1 MTFLVLVI
9 ALLVVFTGIPGNLQ
23 RDAWFARWWA
33 WLSTRLAGRP
43 LTRLAVA
50 VLAPVIG
57 LALVLEFASDG
68 LFGLV
73 GLVVNLL
80 VLLYAFGR
88 GDLEG
93 EVRLYRDDLD
103 REDTQAAWHDAAGL
117 DARHRESAAA
127 NWRELH
133 DQAVEAVA
141 YRYFERDFPV
151 LLWFV
156 LLGAPGALLYRLAA
170 LALNR
175 RGEAE
180 GAGPAAGPVTGPGRG
195 FRRYGQGV
203 AGNAVLRHQF
213 HRRGARAS
221 DSRRPGIRRGSVGP
235 PGSPRDGCVEGPLP
249 PRADTVPGAYRPGDP
264 ADLSD
269 SDPCP
274 TTAAGGR
281 PLPCMANP
289 RWWPCCFSAFR
300 PGCRCCWCFPRCPPG

>member
-9 ALLVVFTGIPGNLQ
+9 ALLVVFPGIPGNLQ

-180 GAGPAAGPVTGPGRG
+180 GAGPESQLLWVLEWIPVRLLGLLLALVGDFAATVKAWRATL
-195 FRRYGQGV
+195 FCATSSTAEVLGQ
-203 AGNAVLRHQF
+203 AI
-213 HRRGARAS
+213 RGALASGEAVSARQAALEMDALRALY
-221 DSRRPGIRRGSVGP
+221 RRALILFLGLIALGT
-235 PGSPRDGCVEGPLP
+235 LL
-249 PRADTVPGAYRPGDP
+249 T
-264 ADLSD
+264 
-269 SDPCP
+269 
-274 TTAAGGR
+274 
-281 PLPCMANP
+281 
-289 RWWPCCFSAFR
+289 
-300 PGCRCCWCFPRCPPG
+300 